1 MTYKELFAEMVDT
14 IEETVTVDSDI
25 EMMSEIELKELALE
39 KTKGKGVATK
49 RARMAQKELYE
60 RTHY

>member
-1 MTYKELFAEMVDT
+1 MTYRELFGEMVDT
-14 IEETVTVDSDI
+14 IFDKETVDSDI
-25 EMMSEIELKELALE
+25 EMMSEPELKELALE